1 MSDGTWRV
9 RAYIEYELEA
19 SNEEKAIQRMAECFV
34 RDIEDGA
41 VDIREIAEVN
51 AEKISDDRIEE

>member
-19 SNEEKAIQRMAECFV
+19 SNEEEAIQRMAECFV